1 LSARALPQTP
11 LGELTA
17 LPRLPSCI
25 QGACC
30 LREGRG
36 EDERE
41 WERREGKERMGTERR
56 GEGGVCPLPWE
67 E

>member
-30 LREGRG
+30 LREGRR
-36 EDERE
+36 EDERK
-41 WERREGKERMGTERR
+41 WERREGKERMGRR
-56 GEGGVCPLPWE
+56 GEEREGVCPLPWE